1 MARLDSLIRVRRYA
15 VEEKQKVLAE
25 LFRQV
30 ERFET
35 RRKQFEVEII
45 KEREA
50 LEQQKTPEMLA
61 YFGRYSQIVKRDMTR
76 IDLELKKLD
85 ARIRMAQD
93 DIREAFANLKR
104 IEIVAAARKEA
115 EKKAQDTKE
124 DTELDAIGIE
134 GFRRHSE
141 N

>member
-35 RRKQFEVEII
+35 RRQQFELEII

-50 LEQQKTPEMLA
+50 LEQKKTPEMLA
-61 YFGRYSQIVKRDMTR
+61 YFGRYSQIVKRDIAR

-85 ARIRMAQD
+85 ARIRLAQD

-104 IEIVAAARKEA
+104 IEIVAANRKEA
-115 EKKAQDTKE
+115 ERKAQSDKE
-124 DTELDAIGIE
+124 DGELDAIGIE
-134 GFRRHSE
+134 GFRRNAE
-141 N
+141 

>member
-35 RRKQFEVEII
+35 RRQQFELEII

-50 LEQQKTPEMLA
+50 LELQKTPEMLA
-61 YFGRYSQIVKRDMTR
+61 YFGRYSQIVKRDMAR

-85 ARIRMAQD
+85 ARIRLAQD

-104 IEIVAAARKEA
+104 IEIVAANRKEA
-115 EKKAQDTKE
+115 ERKAQDAKE

-134 GFRRHSE
+134 GFRRNAE
-141 N
+141 